1 MGKIVVSQFVTLDG
15 VMEDPGG
22 SEGTPCGGWAFKF
35 NRGPDGDKFKM
46 EEVAAAEVLLLGRKT
61 YDGFAAAWPGRS
73 GDGFAEK
80 MNGMPKYVVSRTL
93 ERADWNNSTIVS
105 GDVAKEIAALK
116 GRVSGDILINGSA
129 QLVQTPMKEGLVDEY
144 RLMVYPAV
152 LGAGKRLFE
161 TGSEPASLQLV
172 SAQAMG
178 EVVTLIYQ
186 PKGD

>member
-1 MGKIVVSQFVTLDG
+1 MGKIIISQFVTLDG

-22 SEGTPCGGWAFKF
+22 SEGTPYGGWAFKF
-35 NRGPDGDKFKM
+35 NRGPEGDKFKM

-61 YDGFAAAWPGRS
+61 YEGFAAAWPGRS

-93 ERADWNNSTIVS
+93 QRADWNNSTII
-105 GDVAKEIAALK
+105 GDDAAKEIAGIK
-116 GRVSGDILINGSA
+116 QRVTGDILINGSI
-129 QLVQTPMKEGLVDEY
+129 QLVQALMKDGLVDEY
-144 RLMVYPAV
+144 RLMVYPVV

-172 SAQAMG
+172 SAQPMG
-178 EVVTLIYQ
+178 EVLTLIYR
-186 PKGD
+186 PKQD